1 MHPVAKF
8 ALFVVLA
15 AVSLIAA
22 ILACFM
28 ITDKSSNKMEY
39 YWWVFLMCTTWI
51 AFGGSALAAG
61 VSGYVTFRRTAMQP
75 AGTVMNTPVMQVP
88 MAPIQAP
95 TVVPTIP
102 ENPLT

>member
-1 MHPVAKF
+1 MNPVAKF

-15 AVSLIAA
+15 LVSLVAA

-51 AFGGSALAAG
+51 AFGGSAIAAG
-61 VSGYVTFRRTAMQP
+61 MSGASTFRRRAMSP
-75 AGTVMNTPVMQVP
+75 VGAVMNPASMQVP
-88 MAPIQAP
+88 MMPAE
-95 TVVPTIP
+95 VNIP
-102 ENPLT
+102 ANIAE